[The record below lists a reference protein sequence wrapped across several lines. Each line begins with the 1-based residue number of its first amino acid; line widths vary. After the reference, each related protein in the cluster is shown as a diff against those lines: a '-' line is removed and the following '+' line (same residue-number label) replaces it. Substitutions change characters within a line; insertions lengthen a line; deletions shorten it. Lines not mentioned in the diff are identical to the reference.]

1 MKLYILIWKYICQYK
16 YTAIVFIIFTLIF
29 AGIFSLY
36 NLETEAVLYAAIL
49 CLFISSVLIIFH
61 FYNFCKQ
68 HKKRHMI
75 LSNILIMTENLPE
88 PKTLAESDYLEMIE
102 KLRNINLANVTKY
115 TNERSES
122 IDYYT
127 TWVHQIKTPVSV
139 MSMILQN
146 KDTNEYRQLSSELF
160 RIEQYIDMILCY
172 FRLDSSSS
180 DFVFKQYNLDKII
193 RNTIR
198 KFASQFISKR
208 IKLQYEPTDIF
219 VLTDEKWLSFIIEQ
233 ILSNAVKYTESG
245 KITITVKDEILQIS
259 DTGIGIAQEDLPR
272 IFEKNF
278 TGYNGRA
285 NKKSTGL
292 GLYLSK
298 KAADKLSIRISA
310 ESTIGKGSI
319 FYIDL
324 HSDKLKIE

>member
-1 MKLYILIWKYICQYK
+1 
-16 YTAIVFIIFTLIF
+16 
-29 AGIFSLY
+29 
-36 NLETEAVLYAAIL
+36 
-49 CLFISSVLIIFH
+49 
-61 FYNFCKQ
+61 
-68 HKKRHMI
+68 MI

-139 MSMILQN
+139 MSMILQS
-146 KDTNEYRQLSSELF
+146 KDTDEYRQLSSELF

-219 VLTDEKWLSFIIEQ
+219 VLKMCIRDRNRSEHIMNQTQNII
-233 ILSNAVKYTESG
+233 AFPYC
-245 KITITVKDEILQIS
+245 
-259 DTGIGIAQEDLPR
+259 
-272 IFEKNF
+272 
-278 TGYNGRA
+278 
-285 NKKSTGL
+285 
-292 GLYLSK
+292 
-298 KAADKLSIRISA
+298 
-310 ESTIGKGSI
+310 
-319 FYIDL
+319 
-324 HSDKLKIE
+324 

>member
-1 MKLYILIWKYICQYK
+1 MKLHILIWKYICQYK

-139 MSMILQN
+139 MSMILQS
-146 KDTNEYRQLSSELF
+146 KDTDEYRQLSSELF

-193 RNTIR
+193 
-198 KFASQFISKR
+198 
-208 IKLQYEPTDIF
+208 
-219 VLTDEKWLSFIIEQ
+219 
-233 ILSNAVKYTESG
+233 
-245 KITITVKDEILQIS
+245 
-259 DTGIGIAQEDLPR
+259 
-272 IFEKNF
+272 
-278 TGYNGRA
+278 
-285 NKKSTGL
+285 
-292 GLYLSK
+292 
-298 KAADKLSIRISA
+298 
-310 ESTIGKGSI
+310 
-319 FYIDL
+319 
-324 HSDKLKIE
+324 